1 MKATA
6 GQNILLCVVSADRR
20 NFNEYNARQLF
31 LVENVLVTNHK
42 NTIICIIYLGY
53 LQSLPVFYQEKWP
66 MTLMTRMDRNG
77 PKWTTLNKIENRPLN
92 HNLDALFFNITCD
105 RQQMSRL

>member
-42 NTIICIIYLGY
+42 NTIICIIYFRY
-53 LQSLPVFYQEKWP
+53 LQTLPVFYQEK
-66 MTLMTRMDRNG
+66 MADDLNDQNG

-92 HNLDALFFNITCD
+92 HNLEALFFILLVIDNK
-105 RQQMSRL
+105 